1 ELPEG
6 LRGSPLDDFLR
17 RFFDQRG
24 GNGRLIPREPDGSG
38 EDGGVRRIA
47 LGSGFIIDPSGTIV
61 TNSHVVG
68 EAAKV
73 EIILQDN
80 SKYQARIVGRD
91 PRTDIA
97 VLKIK
102 AAKPLPY
109 VPFGDSNAAQVGDWV
124 IAVGNPFG
132 LGGSVTT
139 GIISA
144 RGRDIHS

>member
-1 ELPEG
+1 M
-6 LRGSPLDDFLR
+6 RYA
-17 RFFDQRG
+17 
-24 GNGRLIPREPDGSG
+24 I
-38 EDGGVRRIA
+38 
-47 LGSGFIIDPSGTIV
+47 GSGFIIYSSGLIV
-61 TNSHVVG
+61 TNNHVVG

-80 SKYQARIVGRD
+80 SKYTARIVGRD

-102 AAKPLPY
+102 ADKPLPY
-109 VPFGDSNAAQVGDWV
+109 VPFGNSNAAEVGDWV

-139 GIISA
+139 VIISA
-144 RGRDIHS
+144 RGR